1 MQRFLRRLMQML
13 TSFGFGKTTTPKLKF
28 FLWACW
34 LDRLPAIRMLCIR
47 QIRPSLC
54 VEYVSQKR
62 KVSSTSSLDCN
73 YAKKVWNLTN
83 VEPNLLTGNKERWID
98 NNIHAQNVLRNIH
111 WPTLFSFVCNELW
124 ITRNKKIFEDKTLP
138 SPYYIM
144 KEALFLPLS
153 LFLLPP
159 LYLNQTKSL
168 PRLSQASCPLG
179 GVL

>member
-1 MQRFLRRLMQML
+1 M
-13 TSFGFGKTTTPKLKF
+13 
-28 FLWACW
+28 
-34 LDRLPAIRMLCIR
+34 
-47 QIRPSLC
+47 
-54 VEYVSQKR
+54 
-62 KVSSTSSLDCN
+62 
-73 YAKKVWNLTN
+73 WNLTN
-83 VEPNLLTGNKERWID
+83 VEPNLLTGNRERWID